1 MLALTAA
8 SSILVNLGT
17 RRVLAARRMSAR
29 TMLRQKKE
37 AKMPRQGGPMVLTGA
52 PRRLRLLALI
62 VMLALA
68 ASCARE
74 KAHTDAYE
82 RGLEAIANNDP
93 DLAIACFGEAIRADP
108 KNALAYANRG
118 AAYAAKGDDT
128 KVIADCTEAIR
139 LDPQLRDAYINR
151 AQACINKAEYDRAIA
166 DCNILIEKSTPVTAK
181 SYYNRGLA
189 YLSKGD
195 DLKAVADFT
204 EAIKISPK
212 LSKAYGNRGI
222 ALLKLKQ
229 IDLAIG
235 DFTEAIHL
243 APADA
248 NGYALRAK
256 AYRAQGDDKNAAED
270 ERKVQELKKTPAE
283 GGAPR

>member
-1 MLALTAA
+1 M
-8 SSILVNLGT
+8 
-17 RRVLAARRMSAR
+17 
-29 TMLRQKKE
+29 
-37 AKMPRQGGPMVLTGA
+37 TGL
-52 PRRLRLLALI
+52 PRLRLLALTL
-62 VMLALA
+62 MLALA

-74 KAHTDAYE
+74 KARTDAYE
-82 RGLEAIANNDP
+82 RGLEAIKNNDP
-93 DLAIACFGEAIRADP
+93 DLAIACFDEAIRADP

-128 KVIADCTEAIR
+128 NVIADCTEAIR

-151 AQACINKAEYDRAIA
+151 AQACINEAEYDRAIA

-189 YLSKGD
+189 YLSKGE

-204 EAIKISPK
+204 EAIKINPRYME
-212 LSKAYGNRGI
+212 AFGNRGI

-229 IDLAIG
+229 TDLAIG
-235 DFTEAIHL
+235 DFTQAIHL

-248 NGYALRAK
+248 NGYILRAK
-256 AYRAQGDDKNAAED
+256 AYRARGDDKDAAGD
-270 ERKVQELKKTPAE
+270 ELKAQELKKPVAE
-283 GGAPR
+283 GGAR